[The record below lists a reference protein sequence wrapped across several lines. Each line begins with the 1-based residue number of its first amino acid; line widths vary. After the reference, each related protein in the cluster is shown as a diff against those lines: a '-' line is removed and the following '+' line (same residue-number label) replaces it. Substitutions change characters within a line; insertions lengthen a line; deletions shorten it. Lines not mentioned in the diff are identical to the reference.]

1 MNNSANSQS
10 QPVSQKS
17 YGLAIHTSSP
27 TLGFAI
33 ASVHDRQSMRCQ
45 SWDLG
50 REVSSLLH
58 QYLADFI
65 APQTW
70 SDLAFIAV
78 AKGPGGFTGTR
89 LGVVAARTLA
99 QQLNIPLFGISSLAA
114 IAWANGIPTEPI
126 AVQMPAQR
134 GELHTGI
141 FQWSSEQP
149 EETLDKNFTKALK
162 LTVVQTES
170 VCQPEVW
177 EKTLRASPGNYCVI
191 EAPTAQGQ
199 YASAVL
205 ELAQQMWSQ
214 GLRPH
219 WSETLPIYGQH
230 PVDR

>member
-1 MNNSANSQS
+1 MTNSVTSQS
-10 QPVSQKS
+10 HPSSQKG

-27 TLGFAI
+27 TLGLAI
-33 ASVHDRQSMRCQ
+33 APLSDRPSMRCQ

-58 QYLADFI
+58 QYLADFL

-70 SDLAFIAV
+70 ADLAFIAV

-99 QQLNIPLFGISSLAA
+99 QQLNLPLFGISSLAA
-114 IAWANGIPTEPI
+114 IAWANGAPTGPI

-141 FQWSSEQP
+141 FQWSNRLP
-149 EETLDKNFTKALK
+149 EASLNQEDTKALR
-162 LTVVQTES
+162 LTVVQPES
-170 VCQPEVW
+170 VCPPEVW
-177 EKTLRASPGNYCVI
+177 EKTLQAAPDNYCLI

-205 ELAQQMWSQ
+205 ELAQQLWDQ